1 MVNLIIIIWKLSH
14 QLLAVPT
21 TASSNM
27 HEKDKYIRLHQFRLN
42 VHQHMLFTSCIIVV
56 QQSKQGRVYD
66 GAEGALHPPQHVSFK
81 LFIALKYTVAI
92 NLS

>member
-1 MVNLIIIIWKLSH
+1 MVNLIIIWKLSH

-27 HEKDKYIRLHQFRLN
+27 HEKDKYIMLHQFRLN

-56 QQSKQGRVYD
+56 QQSKHCRLYQQPLC
-66 GAEGALHPPQHVSFK
+66 LHC
-81 LFIALKYTVAI
+81 
-92 NLS
+92 